1 MIAGFSGFERDKSNV
16 IPLLQYVQREIGF
29 LPGNMMGEVADY
41 LRLPKAHIYG
51 VATFYSQFRFKPQGE
66 HVITVC
72 EGTACHVRGRGEI
85 RKKLESILGITA
97 GETTE
102 DRMFSLETVAC
113 LGSCAL
119 APTMVVDGRVYGKM
133 NEKKLKKLF
142 EAIKF
147 KQE

>member
-1 MIAGFSGFERDKSNV
+1 MMNRVAEYLK
-16 IPLLQYVQREIGF
+16 
-29 LPGNMMGEVADY
+29 LPE
-41 LRLPKAHIYG
+41 AHVYG
-51 VATFYSQFRFKPQGE
+51 VATFYSQFRFKPQGK

-85 RKKLESILGITA
+85 RKKLEGILGINT

-102 DRMFSLETVAC
+102 DGRFSLETVAC

-119 APTMVVDGRVYGKM
+119 APTIVVDGRVYGKM
-133 NEKKLKKLF
+133 DEKKLKGLF
-142 EAIKF
+142 DALKS